1 MVTTFDVV
9 VVGAGIFG
17 SCTAYHCQKLGLQT
31 LLLEQFTLGHSN
43 GSSHGKSRII
53 RYAHA
58 APEYVPLVAD
68 AYTQI
73 EALEKK
79 RGEKLWNKLGLL
91 WAATGNQVNEISVH
105 LKNLNIEHEVIP
117 GNEISN
123 HYPQLKFDEKWTGL
137 VDPMGGVIYA
147 NKCKLGLLWAA
158 TGNQVNEISV
168 HLKNLNIEHEV
179 IPGNEI
185 SNHYPQLKFDEK
197 WTGLVDPMGGVI
209 YANKWLNAFQKFGNG
224 VLLKKVW
231 LVDLSQFHD
240 LSQLTNCLQTN
251 PRFSLV
257 LQELYALKT
266 EPPIPIGCVLWKLL
280 ENLENMFEK
289 DVWLNLQT
297 TCEHTGELITSVVVD
312 IGKFSILAGP
322 PGTRCHSAHIVFPLD
337 NICFIN
343 LHNGTDSPD
352 LDGWIV
358 EVLGHHITNPLTPL
372 HACVWVYLNITC
384 HFLDFHGR
392 GTLLS
397 MPIWFF
403 LIYLLM
409 VLVHWFCGKSEF
421 ATQKMLIISATSLSL

>member
-79 RGEKLWNKLGLL
+79 RGEKLWN
-91 WAATGNQVNEISVH
+91 
-105 LKNLNIEHEVIP
+105 
-117 GNEISN
+117 
-123 HYPQLKFDEKWTGL
+123 
-137 VDPMGGVIYA
+137 
-147 NKCKLGLLWAA
+147 KLGLLWAA

>member
-9 VVGAGIFG
+9 VVGAV
-17 SCTAYHCQKLGLQT
+17 
-31 LLLEQFTLGHSN
+31 HS
-43 GSSHGKSRII
+43 GPFKWISHGKSRII

-147 NKCKLGLLWAA
+147 NKW
-158 TGNQVNEISV
+158 
-168 HLKNLNIEHEV
+168 LNAFQ
-179 IPGNEI
+179 I

-209 YANKWLNAFQKFGNG
+209 YANKWLNAFQKFRKNVKRKSEKFNQKSQKLKYSKKPKMQFRNKSPILAGPPGTLCSENRTADSNRLCSLETSRKSGKYVRKG
-224 VLLKKVW
+224 VG
-231 LVDLSQFHD
+231 H
-240 LSQLTNCLQTN
+240 
-251 PRFSLV
+251 
-257 LQELYALKT
+257 
-266 EPPIPIGCVLWKLL
+266 
-280 ENLENMFEK
+280 
-289 DVWLNLQT
+289 VWLNLQT
-297 TCEHTGELITSVVVD
+297 KCEHTGELITSVVVD

-392 GTLLS
+392 GDVEEGEKETL
-397 MPIWFF
+397 
-403 LIYLLM
+403 
-409 VLVHWFCGKSEF
+409 F
-421 ATQKMLIISATSLSL
+421 AIAV

>member
-9 VVGAGIFG
+9 VVGAV
-17 SCTAYHCQKLGLQT
+17 
-31 LLLEQFTLGHSN
+31 HS
-43 GSSHGKSRII
+43 GPFKWISHGKSRII

-197 WTGLVDPMGGVI
+197 WTGLVDPMG
-209 YANKWLNAFQKFGNG
+209 
-224 VLLKKVW
+224 VW

-240 LSQLTNCLQTN
+240 LSQLTNCLQSNRT
-251 PRFSLV
+251 
-257 LQELYALKT
+257 
-266 EPPIPIGCVLWKLL
+266 
-280 ENLENMFEK
+280 
-289 DVWLNLQT
+289 
-297 TCEHTGELITSVVVD
+297 
-312 IGKFSILAGP
+312 
-322 PGTRCHSAHIVFPLD
+322 
-337 NICFIN
+337 
-343 LHNGTDSPD
+343 
-352 LDGWIV
+352 LDGMTFV
-358 EVLGHHITNPLTPL
+358 
-372 HACVWVYLNITC
+372 
-384 HFLDFHGR
+384 
-392 GTLLS
+392 
-397 MPIWFF
+397 
-403 LIYLLM
+403 
-409 VLVHWFCGKSEF
+409 
-421 ATQKMLIISATSLSL
+421 